1 MTNGETISNRIS
13 SSSTATGTSP
23 SLNEEEEE
31 EEVITTRIV
40 GGGGAAVVVVDG
52 TSQRARLEALM
63 RALSLNNLPR
73 FARLMQ
79 GLDPRTMFDEVLA
92 QRGLLQTQQRHHT
105 LLQLYVVAQARAG
118 RDLQADALDAIAA
131 AVGGAAAMAADE
143 AALCYGFVH
152 HLPAP
157 CLRRLMRH
165 VPLVACVAAN
175 VKRYALQR
183 GFAHVLQRL
192 LELGDAEGGAARAA
206 VRGAMPWGLHE
217 ALDAPEEDAGPARLA
232 SLRMLLGHGTEA
244 RAGRG
249 EADGRSALA
258 HALALAADNRPAG
271 GPRVLWV
278 LVRVGGARLAGG
290 GGEAGAFSARGGY
303 ALWAWWRHNR
313 TAARLL
319 FGHSKRHEDVVGG
332 YAPLRFRLPPAAARR
347 AARAAAYAAYE
358 ARSRAAV
365 ARALARGG
373 EEDQLRAPRAPA
385 STRFFFSEPP
395 SRDGGASS

>member
-1 MTNGETISNRIS
+1 
-13 SSSTATGTSP
+13 
-23 SLNEEEEE
+23 
-31 EEVITTRIV
+31 
-40 GGGGAAVVVVDG
+40 
-52 TSQRARLEALM
+52 
-63 RALSLNNLPR
+63 
-73 FARLMQ
+73 
-79 GLDPRTMFDEVLA
+79 
-92 QRGLLQTQQRHHT
+92 
-105 LLQLYVVAQARAG
+105 
-118 RDLQADALDAIAA
+118 
-131 AVGGAAAMAADE
+131 
-143 AALCYGFVH
+143 
-152 HLPAP
+152 
-157 CLRRLMRH
+157 
-165 VPLVACVAAN
+165 
-175 VKRYALQR
+175 
-183 GFAHVLQRL
+183 
-192 LELGDAEGGAARAA
+192 
-206 VRGAMPWGLHE
+206 
-217 ALDAPEEDAGPARLA
+217 
-232 SLRMLLGHGTEA
+232 MLLGHGTEA

-249 EADGRSALA
+249 EADKRSALA

-395 SRDGGASS
+395 SPPHRDASSS